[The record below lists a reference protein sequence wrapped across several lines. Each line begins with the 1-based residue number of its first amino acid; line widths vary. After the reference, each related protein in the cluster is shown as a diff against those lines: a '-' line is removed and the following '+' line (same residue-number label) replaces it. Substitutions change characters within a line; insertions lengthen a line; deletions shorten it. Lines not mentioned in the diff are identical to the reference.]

1 VSLFGEDGFKRE
13 VIRLCRSKGELNY
26 FEAKYQFSMGAL
38 ESDVFYNEWI
48 ILKVHKAHLKK
59 VDF

>member
-1 VSLFGEDGFKRE
+1 
-13 VIRLCRSKGELNY
+13 
-26 FEAKYQFSMGAL
+26 MGAL